1 MNILL
6 STDNNYVM
14 PTGVLMTSI
23 GYNNGSDINYYI
35 LVNEEF
41 SDESR
46 MALTRVANQFD
57 NNIFFFTITPE
68 MTKDFPFGRPDQPVH
83 VSIATY
89 YRLFI
94 TEILPPDVSRI
105 LYLDGDMICRKNL
118 SELWKTNLDG
128 YAVGV
133 VHDCDEVTQ
142 TKDKRLPYPVD
153 MGYFNAGMLLINL
166 DYWRENK
173 CYAQFI
179 ECIEKYRDKII
190 FHDQD
195 VLNICFC
202 DKKKWLPLSYN
213 FQSSFIH
220 LQEYRTDYS
229 TIEVEIETTKFDP
242 AIIHYV
248 SSSKPWNVN
257 CFFGYRGAWRYYWRR
272 SPWKSQRLM
281 NDNPHGLKECLR
293 NFLLRH
299 DLWFPKSKFQNI
311 ILRK

>member
-23 GYNNGSDINYYI
+23 GYNNGSDVSYYI

-41 SDESR
+41 TNDSR
-46 MALTRVANQFD
+46 DALTRVANQFG
-57 NNIFFFTITPE
+57 NKIFFFTITPE
-68 MTKDFPFGRPDQPVH
+68 MTKDFPFGRADQPTH

-94 TEILPPDVSRI
+94 TEILPADVDKI
-105 LYLDGDMICRKNL
+105 LYLDGDMVCRKNL
-118 SELWKTNLDG
+118 ADLWNIDLNE
-128 YAVGV
+128 YAVGA

-142 TKDKRLPYPVD
+142 TKDNRLPYP
-153 MGYFNAGMLLINL
+153 METGYFNAGMLLINL
-166 DYWRENK
+166 DYWRKNK
-173 CYAQFI
+173 SYSLFI
-179 ECIEKYRDKII
+179 ECIVKYQNEIV

-195 VLNICFC
+195 VLNICFW

-220 LQEYRTDYS
+220 LAEYRTDYS
-229 TIEVEIETTKFDP
+229 TIANEIEATKYDP

-272 SPWKSQRLM
+272 SQWRSQKLM
-281 NDNPHGLKECLR
+281 NDTPHGIKEMLR
-293 NFLLRH
+293 NFMLRH
-299 DLWFPKSKFQNI
+299 DLWFPKSKYQNI

>member
-23 GYNNGSDINYYI
+23 GYNNGSDVSYYI
-35 LVNEEF
+35 LVNGEF
-41 SDESR
+41 TNDSR
-46 MALTRVANQFD
+46 DALTRVANQFG
-57 NNIFFFTITPE
+57 NKIFFFTITPE
-68 MTKDFPFGRPDQPVH
+68 MTKDFPFGRADQPTH

-94 TEILPPDVSRI
+94 TEVLPADVDKI
-105 LYLDGDMICRKNL
+105 LYFDGDMVCRKNL
-118 SELWKTNLDG
+118 ADLWNIDLNE

-142 TKDKRLPYPVD
+142 TKDNRLPYP
-153 MGYFNAGMLLINL
+153 METGYFNAGMLLINL
-166 DYWRENK
+166 DYWRKNK
-173 CYAQFI
+173 SYNRFI
-179 ECIEKYRDKII
+179 ECIEKHQNEIV

-195 VLNICFC
+195 VLNICFW

-220 LQEYRTDYS
+220 LAEYRTDYS
-229 TIEVEIETTKFDP
+229 TIAKEIEATKYDP

-272 SPWKSQRLM
+272 SQWRSQKLM
-281 NDNPHGLKECLR
+281 NDTPHGIKEMLR
-293 NFLLRH
+293 NFMLRH
-299 DLWFPKSKFQNI
+299 DLWFPKSKYQNI

>member
-23 GYNNGSDINYYI
+23 GYNNGSDVNYYI
-35 LVNEEF
+35 LVNGEF
-41 SDESR
+41 TNDSR
-46 MALTRVANQFD
+46 DALARVANQFG
-57 NNIFFFTITPE
+57 NKIFFFTITPE
-68 MTKDFPFGRPDQPVH
+68 MTKDFPFGRADQPTH

-94 TEILPPDVSRI
+94 TEVLPADVDKI
-105 LYLDGDMICRKNL
+105 LYLDGDMVCRKNL
-118 SELWKTNLDG
+118 ADLWNIDLNE
-128 YAVGV
+128 YAVGA

-142 TKDKRLPYPVD
+142 TKDNRLPYP
-153 MGYFNAGMLLINL
+153 METGYFNAGMLLINL
-166 DYWRENK
+166 DYWRKNK
-173 CYAQFI
+173 SYNHFI
-179 ECIEKYRDKII
+179 ECIEKHQNEIV

-195 VLNICFC
+195 VLNICFW

-220 LQEYRTDYS
+220 LPEYRTDYS
-229 TIEVEIETTKFDP
+229 TIAKEIEATKYDP

-272 SPWKSQRLM
+272 SQWRSQKLM
-281 NDNPHGLKECLR
+281 NDTPHGIKEMLR
-293 NFLLRH
+293 NFMLRH
-299 DLWFPKSKFQNI
+299 DLWFPKSKYQNI

>member
-23 GYNNGSDINYYI
+23 GYNNGSGVNYYI

-41 SDESR
+41 TNDSR
-46 MALTRVANQFD
+46 DALARVANQFG
-57 NNIFFFTITPE
+57 NKIFFFTITPE
-68 MTKDFPFGRPDQPVH
+68 MTKDFPFGRADQPTH

-94 TEILPPDVSRI
+94 TEVLPADVDKI
-105 LYLDGDMICRKNL
+105 LYLDGDMVCRKTL
-118 SELWKTNLDG
+118 ADLWNIDLNE

-142 TKDKRLPYPVD
+142 TKDNRLPYP
-153 MGYFNAGMLLINL
+153 METGYFNAGMLLINL
-166 DYWRENK
+166 DYWRKNK
-173 CYAQFI
+173 SYNRFI
-179 ECIEKYRDKII
+179 ECIVKYQNEIV

-195 VLNICFC
+195 VLNICFW

-220 LQEYRTDYS
+220 LAEYRTDYS
-229 TIEVEIETTKFDP
+229 TIANEIEATKYDP

-248 SSSKPWNVN
+248 SSSKPWNVD

-272 SPWKSQRLM
+272 SQWRSQKLM
-281 NDNPHGLKECLR
+281 NDTPHGIKEMLR
-293 NFLLRH
+293 NFMLRH
-299 DLWFPKSKFQNI
+299 DLWFPKSKYQNI

>member
-23 GYNNGSDINYYI
+23 GYNNGSDVSYYI

-41 SDESR
+41 TNDSR
-46 MALTRVANQFD
+46 DALVSVANQFG
-57 NNIFFFTITPE
+57 NKIFFFTITPE
-68 MTKDFPFGRPDQPVH
+68 MTKDFPFGRADQPTH

-94 TEILPPDVSRI
+94 TEVLPADVDKI
-105 LYLDGDMICRKNL
+105 LYLDGDMVCRKTL
-118 SELWKTNLDG
+118 ADLWNIDLNE
-128 YAVGV
+128 YAVGA

-142 TKDKRLPYPVD
+142 TKDNRLPYP
-153 MGYFNAGMLLINL
+153 METGYFNAGMLLINL
-166 DYWRENK
+166 DYWRKNK
-173 CYAQFI
+173 SYNRFI
-179 ECIEKYRDKII
+179 ECIEKHQNEIV

-195 VLNICFC
+195 VLNICFW

-220 LQEYRTDYS
+220 LAEYRTDYS
-229 TIEVEIETTKFDP
+229 TIAKEIEATKYDP

-272 SPWKSQRLM
+272 SQWRSQKLM
-281 NDNPHGLKECLR
+281 NDTPHGIKEMLR
-293 NFLLRH
+293 NFMLRH
-299 DLWFPKSKFQNI
+299 DLWFPKSKYQNI